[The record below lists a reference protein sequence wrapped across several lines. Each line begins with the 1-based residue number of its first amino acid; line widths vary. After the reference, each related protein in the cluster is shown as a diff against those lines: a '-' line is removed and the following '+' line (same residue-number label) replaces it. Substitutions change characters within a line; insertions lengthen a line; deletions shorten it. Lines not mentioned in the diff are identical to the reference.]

1 MFVLSQSC
9 YRKSPCKRWRL
20 DFRTSPF
27 RVEGKRRGGNA
38 LQVSRKWIV
47 SGVKRI
53 VGQTKQG
60 PLTWQGGQ
68 HNAASVK
75 HISGKE
81 GMMVPVESSSK
92 PAFTGHQKALV
103 LVRQADGPWREGGRV
118 IGRETEDCQSAPSFP
133 MAYRGRRENA
143 SRSSYIQES
152 GFSFLKLF
160 KGSQIHEFGVLEF
173 CKENSKRFRGKSWG
187 GFGAHH
193 FFTGIVHNSRRNTAW
208 KTVTGVGQVVLS
220 IEPYT
225 TQIYGNL
232 GYFPWKCTNL
242 SGKIWV
248 ATDSQSQRNNVK
260 KSNFG
265 SPFT

>member
-1 MFVLSQSC
+1 MWGGAKEDCCPIIEGVHEIDDAWFSGTDLSEL
-9 YRKSPCKRWRL
+9 RERG
-20 DFRTSPF
+20 
-27 RVEGKRRGGNA
+27 EGGNT
-38 LQVSRKWIV
+38 LHVSRKWNM

-173 CKENSKRFRGKSWG
+173 VKKIPSALGGKSWG

-193 FFTGIVHNSRRNTAW
+193 FFTGIVNNSRRNTAW

-242 SGKIWV
+242 SGKIL
-248 ATDSQSQRNNVK
+248 
-260 KSNFG
+260 G
-265 SPFT
+265 SRR

>member
-27 RVEGKRRGGNA
+27 RVKGKRRGGNA

-81 GMMVPVESSSK
+81 GMIVPVESSSK

-143 SRSSYIQES
+143 NRSSYIQES

-173 CKENSKRFRGKSWG
+173 VKKILS
-187 GFGAHH
+187 
-193 FFTGIVHNSRRNTAW
+193 AW
-208 KTVTGVGQVVLS
+208 
-220 IEPYT
+220 
-225 TQIYGNL
+225 
-232 GYFPWKCTNL
+232 
-242 SGKIWV
+242 GKILGWIWG
-248 ATDSQSQRNNVK
+248 APLFHWNC
-260 KSNFG
+260 
-265 SPFT
+265 

>member
-1 MFVLSQSC
+1 M
-9 YRKSPCKRWRL
+9 
-20 DFRTSPF
+20 
-27 RVEGKRRGGNA
+27 
-38 LQVSRKWIV
+38 
-47 SGVKRI
+47 
-53 VGQTKQG
+53 
-60 PLTWQGGQ
+60 
-68 HNAASVK
+68 
-75 HISGKE
+75 
-81 GMMVPVESSSK
+81 
-92 PAFTGHQKALV
+92 
-103 LVRQADGPWREGGRV
+103 
-118 IGRETEDCQSAPSFP
+118 EDCQSASSFP
-133 MAYRGRRENA
+133 MAYGGRRENA

-173 CKENSKRFRGKSWG
+173 VKKIPSALGGKSWG

-193 FFTGIVHNSRRNTAW
+193 FFTGIVNNSRRNTAW

-248 ATDSQSQRNNVK
+248 AADSQRRRNNALFPRSEAKGKLVLFR
-260 KSNFG
+260 SQQRRLRLVLLQQRGNSSVICRALSQQLHIWIDQQRGNMLPTHIHPDSFLTAG
-265 SPFT
+265 YLFTRDSVSKHVLHTGL